1 MSQDFRSK
9 NKDGT
14 RNYFYEEIKQNE
26 LLSRNHKN
34 VCTTLNYIEH
44 VFTLVST
51 KNGCI
56 SISTFASLFGV
67 AIGITRSKIELKFV
81 Q

>member
-1 MSQDFRSK
+1 MSLDFRSK

-14 RNYFYEEIKQNE
+14 RNYFYGEIKQNE
-26 LLSRNHKN
+26 LISRNHKN

-51 KNGCI
+51 RNGCI
-56 SISTFASLFGV
+56 SISTFVWCCNGYYEV
-67 AIGITRSKIELKFV
+67 
-81 Q
+81 